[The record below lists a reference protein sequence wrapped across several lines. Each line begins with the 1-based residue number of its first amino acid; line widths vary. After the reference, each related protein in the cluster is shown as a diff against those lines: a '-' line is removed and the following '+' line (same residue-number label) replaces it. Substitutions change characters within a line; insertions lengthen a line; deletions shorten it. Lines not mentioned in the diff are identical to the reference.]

1 VSDHKGRKISSIGKS
16 KDDVTD
22 SQAALERHLS
32 RVRRA
37 RRIYYPAIAVVV
49 AAAAVLFGLV
59 VANGEAANAHLSIT
73 KTPAPSPAIA
83 PLANSLKLAWTSTDT
98 TAIGQPVTGG
108 TVITY
113 NEHTVSG
120 RNVRT
125 GAVTWKYTR
134 SDSRICNVAVEQGKA
149 VAFYNPDGNCDEV
162 DAFSATT
169 GKRAW
174 QRTLDQDG
182 QPVNGNISVATT
194 SDTVIAYTADVIYAL
209 EATTG
214 PCTQGG
220 PGCGLSRWNYPADKG
235 CRIDHVVAGTTGALV
250 SETCGDQHRV
260 LLHDPYKQY
269 TDSANTKVAVNWSH
283 TGPAAAM
290 PLAADSLVLVATG
303 RGQATNYDPTSGKSI
318 SVLAVPGVSPDAVSA
333 QVSTGT
339 ATLLWTAG
347 QLVALDSATGR
358 QQWTTA
364 TTALPDVDAD
374 GRLYVGTPT
383 GIVSLD
389 STLGTLAAKVAVGRD
404 LSGARLERVGAG
416 VIVADDG
423 TAAYF

>member
-1 VSDHKGRKISSIGKS
+1 LG
-16 KDDVTD
+16 DVTD

-32 RVRRA
+32 RVRKT

-49 AAAAVLFGLV
+49 AAAAVLFGVV
-59 VANGEAANAHLSIT
+59 VANGEAANAHLST
-73 KTPAPSPAIA
+73 ARVAAPSPANA
-83 PLANSLKLAWTSTDT
+83 PLAIALKSAWTSTDT
-98 TAIGQPVTGG
+98 TALGQPVNGG
-108 TVITY
+108 TVVTF
-113 NEHTVSG
+113 NQHTVSG
-120 RNVRT
+120 RNVKT

-134 SDSRICNVAVEQGKA
+134 TDSRVCNVAVEQGKA
-149 VAFYNPDGNCDEV
+149 VAFYNHDGNCDEV

-169 GKRAW
+169 GQRAW
-174 QRTLDQDG
+174 ERTLDQDG
-182 QPVNGNISVATT
+182 QPVNGNIGVATT

-250 SETCGDQHRV
+250 SETCGNQYRV

-283 TGPAAAM
+283 TGASAVM
-290 PLAADSLVLVATG
+290 PLAADSLVLVAT
-303 RGQATNYDPTSGKSI
+303 RVGQATNYDATKGTSI
-318 SVLAVPGVSPDAVSA
+318 SVLSVPGVSPQTVST

-347 QLVALDSATGR
+347 QLVALDSANGR

-364 TTALPDVDAD
+364 TTALPDVDPD
-374 GRLYVGTPT
+374 GRLYAPTPT

-389 STLGTLAAKVAVGRD
+389 PTLGTLAAKVDVGRN

-416 VIVADDG
+416 VIVALNG
-423 TAAYF
+423 TSAYF